1 MVPPTP
7 YVPWTST
14 ESPCFRVVHV
24 VPEYCVAGDVVTFEP
39 LAENVNNGQAP
50 LNPLTVPETVTG
62 FGTGLGDGAGDG
74 DGEGGGDGE
83 GDGDGDGEGDGDGD
97 GEGDGDGDG
106 EGDGNGDGDGDG
118 DGEGEGD
125 GDGLGDGEDA
135 DGGIASTSM
144 RVAVSTPPSSRFDVR
159 TDMPTS
165 MSVNASG
172 LFPKLICVSG
182 RTRMLRPATII
193 PSDEMPLIVPL
204 TSTAATAASADICED
219 GATGVLLRPRQP
231 IVTIR
236 TSVTTPSFFDIPIH
250 PFES

>member
-1 MVPPTP
+1 MVLIRRLHFFFFNDTA
-7 YVPWTST
+7 TT
-14 ESPCFRVVHV
+14 EIYTLSLHDALPIF
-24 VPEYCVAGDVVTFEP
+24 
-39 LAENVNNGQAP
+39 
-50 LNPLTVPETVTG
+50 NPLTVPETVTG

-172 LFPKLICVSG
+172 LFPKLICGSR
-182 RTRMLRPATII
+182 RTRILRPATII

-204 TSTAATAASADICED
+204 TSTAATAA
-219 GATGVLLRPRQP
+219 
-231 IVTIR
+231 
-236 TSVTTPSFFDIPIH
+236 
-250 PFES
+250 